1 MKNNWKHLA
10 GDLAVAAAEETL
22 KVWAEKT
29 FWRGDILMIT
39 ANFFPR
45 KGNKLEKDDILIAI
59 NDDSLADSQAFLTK
73 DGVILF
79 RRMYIKMCSKKV
91 NL

>member
-22 KVWAEKT
+22 KVWTEKT

-73 DGVILF
+73 DGVIDL
-79 RRMYIKMCSKKV
+79 
-91 NL
+91 

>member
-10 GDLAVAAAEETL
+10 GDLTAATAEETL
-22 KVWAEKT
+22 RVWSEKT
-29 FWRGDILMIT
+29 FFRGDVLAIT
-39 ANFFPR
+39 ANFSLR

-79 RRMYIKMCSKKV
+79 KRMYIKMCSKKV